1 MNDSGKGLLVRAY
14 QGAISTKWAHKKSF
28 SQVVKDL
35 KSMGTEWKQVYRK
48 KKVYPSESKDEC
60 TIFISNIPSE
70 ASARD
75 IWEFF
80 KMGGTIKDII
90 LPKRRDRRN
99 HRYGFVK
106 TTSELE
112 AGKIISN
119 LKQFKGLG
127 RILKMS
133 INKMEKAKV
142 SGKISISPMVKS
154 TKVRTNVGETLVYQ
168 LDKNGGS
175 KRRDDKLRDDVLIE
189 NMFSFVEAEI
199 NTELEESLLGSYI
212 CYSDKMN
219 NAVQLKEMLLSDG
232 LVDARIL

>member
-1 MNDSGKGLLVRAY
+1 
-14 QGAISTKWAHKKSF
+14 
-28 SQVVKDL
+28 
-35 KSMGTEWKQVYRK
+35 MGTEWKQVYRK

-99 HRYGFVK
+99 NRYGFVK

-112 AGKIISN
+112 ADKIISN

-133 INKMEKAKV
+133 INKW
-142 SGKISISPMVKS
+142 
-154 TKVRTNVGETLVYQ
+154 R
-168 LDKNGGS
+168 
-175 KRRDDKLRDDVLIE
+175 KLKYRGRSV
-189 NMFSFVEAEI
+189 
-199 NTELEESLLGSYI
+199 
-212 CYSDKMN
+212 
-219 NAVQLKEMLLSDG
+219 
-232 LVDARIL
+232 